1 MKNDLR
7 NALAHMPLSRSELA
21 RRAGVSRTTALSV
34 SEDQSRA
41 RVDTLRELAL
51 ALGYDL
57 SIELER
63 ASDPQAAAA
72 ARVLLGDLEV
82 DWNEDQGF
90 TTELDVWLDR
100 LPRYVRTDADE
111 GLDDNERSA
120 SAIGMIAEAARVSGA
135 HHREGRVLLSGRT
148 DVDRLVSAGR
158 ASQARW
164 VLSGSAAL
172 EALGAPVGDTVV
184 MWSEDAKRVAE
195 LFGDTHRRVN
205 LHSAANLIIAPAHPS
220 VFIGSTTVEDVNL
233 VSPIQGLIDAFAN
246 GGRDREIATE
256 LARSW

>member
-1 MKNDLR
+1 MKTRLP
-7 NALAHMPLSRSELA
+7 NAIAHMRFTKSELA

-63 ASDPQAAAA
+63 ASDPLAAAA
-72 ARVLLGDLEV
+72 ARILLGDLEV
-82 DWNEDQGF
+82 DSDRDFEVF

-100 LPRYVRTDADE
+100 LIRYARTDADRDT
-111 GLDDNERSA
+111 GAGSAGSPLDV
-120 SAIGMIAEAARVSGA
+120 ITEAARVSGA
-135 HHREGRVLLSGRT
+135 HHRAGRVMLNGRT
-148 DVDRLVSAGR
+148 DADRLVSAGR
-158 ASQARW
+158 ASQSRW

-172 EALGAPVGDTVV
+172 DALGAPAGGTVV
-184 MWSEDAKRVAE
+184 MWTEDVKGVAE
-195 LFGDTHRRVN
+195 LLGGTHRRINV
-205 LHSAANLIIAPAHPS
+205 HTAANLIVAPAHPS
-220 VFIGSTTVEDVNL
+220 VFMGSTTVEDVNL
-233 VSPIQGLIDAFAN
+233 VTPIQGIIDAVAN
-246 GGRDREIATE
+246 GGADRDIALE